1 MSHNLNFWKSFSVI
15 GRTGILSVLSSI
27 GFSSSMIVCH
37 HAMGQTIAQH
47 ISQDSGPQIIDR
59 DPNTAQADSV
69 ITPIQRASPIAI
81 ATYKKSTIYIKVTYG
96 QPLKRGREIF
106 GKLEPYG
113 QIWRTGSNEATEVT
127 TTQDLQIGNKVLKA
141 GTYTLFTVPDKDKW
155 KIIFNSDLGQWGAY
169 TYDPSKDVLTT
180 EVTSTNAE
188 QLYEAFFIT
197 FNQIPTGVE
206 MILTWD
212 KTKVVIPM
220 TFVN

>member
-1 MSHNLNFWKSFSVI
+1 
-15 GRTGILSVLSSI
+15 
-27 GFSSSMIVCH
+27 
-37 HAMGQTIAQH
+37 MGQTIAQT
-47 ISQDSGPQIIDR
+47 IFQDSGPQITDR
-59 DPNTAQADSV
+59 DLNTAQVDSV

-81 ATYKKSTIYIKVTYG
+81 ATYKKAKIYIKVTYG
-96 QPLKRGREIF
+96 QPSKRGRDIF

-113 QIWRTGSNEATEVT
+113 QIWRTGSNEATEIT
-127 TTQDLQIGNKVLKA
+127 TIQDLQIGNKVLKA

-180 EVTSTNAE
+180 EVSSTNAE
-188 QLYEAFFIT
+188 QLYEAFFIA
-197 FNQIPTGVE
+197 FNQITTGVE